1 VIKKIILT
9 FTILAFIGQIVFSFL
24 YSSEMV
30 TQNQL
35 LANNKKKIK
44 ILEEENNLLENNY
57 FILISPQKL
66 DEYIKA
72 NNYQSITNYLK

>member
-1 VIKKIILT
+1 
-9 FTILAFIGQIVFSFL
+9 
-24 YSSEMV
+24 MV

-35 LANNKKKIK
+35 LANNQKKIK